1 MGQELAYSIHLGS
14 DKNKS
19 KLAKKVAKN
28 NSSKSTSFTNNSIQ
42 NAQQLSKVNKHN
54 LRDYDNKKEQICV
67 IYGTDNV
74 VNDVINLYH
83 IEFEN
88 ARIEYNKNQK
98 RKERRIE
105 NYFNYVSKDSKRD
118 LACELII
125 ELGDMNYWE
134 NKSEEYKHKMI
145 TVYGEQV
152 YDLMKVIPEF
162 KVANAVIHFD
172 ESSPHMHVVGVPVK
186 TGYKNGMSK
195 QTGKSRIFTKESL
208 TKIQEEMRTKCIKS
222 FNKVYEQNAT
232 LKKKQKGRNQDIK
245 VKDMTN
251 YRELKMQKEEN
262 INKLSV
268 ANNKSNNLNNSAE
281 KVIKIINNLKNTTFN
296 KDNKII
302 TNEEIKVIKELTN
315 EIKDTTKS
323 IKSVNKL
330 NIIMNDMEEHYEDLI
345 KENNI
350 LKRQVEFQNNEIK
363 GLKQEVTIKDKV
375 INKLKSER
383 DKLQE
388 KLYKFKGF
396 WKNIIKHFQVKVLD
410 KDNKFT
416 EMKEILHKEN
426 VFNDYEIDLIN
437 NPLKKILTEDE
448 LTKTKENKLKDKNNK
463 NKK

>member
-1 MGQELAYSIHLGS
+1 M
-14 DKNKS
+14 
-19 KLAKKVAKN
+19 
-28 NSSKSTSFTNNSIQ
+28 
-42 NAQQLSKVNKHN
+42 
-54 LRDYDNKKEQICV
+54 
-67 IYGTDNV
+67 
-74 VNDVINLYH
+74 
-83 IEFEN
+83 
-88 ARIEYNKNQK
+88 
-98 RKERRIE
+98 
-105 NYFNYVSKDSKRD
+105 SKDSKRD

-125 ELGDMNYWE
+125 ELGDMDFWRD
-134 NKSEEYKHKMI
+134 KDDEYKHKMI
-145 TVYGEQV
+145 TVYGEQI

-208 TKIQEEMRTKCIKS
+208 TKIQEEMRTKCINS

-232 LKKKQKGRNQDIK
+232 LKAKQKGRNQDIK

-268 ANNKSNNLNNSAE
+268 ANNKSNNLNNTAD
-281 KVIKIINNLKNTTFN
+281 KVNKIIDNLKNTTFN

-330 NIIMNDMEEHYEDLI
+330 NIIMNEMEEHYEDLI

-350 LKRQVEFQNNEIK
+350 LKRQVEFQNNEIN
-363 GLKQEVTIKDKV
+363 GLKEENTIKDKV

-388 KLYKFKGF
+388 QLYKFKGF

-416 EMKEILHKEN
+416 EMKDTLHKEN
-426 VFNDYEIDLIN
+426 VFNDYEIELIN
-437 NPLKKILTEDE
+437 NPLKRILTEDE
-448 LTKTKENKLKDKNNK
+448 LAKTKENKLKDKNNK